1 MTKESVYWCFIM
13 FIVPIKTFFVSD
25 TEFLTVNKLDLSDL
39 ESNVQTMITPEEIKC
54 EENQTLPVNSFNDY
68 ITMGKQQK
76 NYFTLNDLYRDNI
89 ASLLVVIL
97 HSKDLQWCDNVYLHV
112 ILPVLDFPPE
122 P

>member
-89 ASLLVVIL
+89 ASLLIVIL
-97 HSKDLQWCDNVYLHV
+97 HSKDIQWCDNDYL